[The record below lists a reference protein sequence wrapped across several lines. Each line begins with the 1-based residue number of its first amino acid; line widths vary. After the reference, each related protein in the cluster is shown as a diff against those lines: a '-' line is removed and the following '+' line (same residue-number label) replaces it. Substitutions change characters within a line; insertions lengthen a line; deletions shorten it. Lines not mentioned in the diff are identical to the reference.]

1 MYKMRGFEKQIVS
14 RLDEVILKLDSFTC
28 YVRKLNRAKMF
39 CSLTHVFPTPC
50 LFQVFLILNKNSHCI
65 EINMVKLMT

>member
-1 MYKMRGFEKQIVS
+1 MYKMGGFEKQIVS

-39 CSLTHVFPTPC
+39 CSLTLMFFLPLPISGVFNIKQKYS
-50 LFQVFLILNKNSHCI
+50 LYRNQYG
-65 EINMVKLMT
+65 

>member
-1 MYKMRGFEKQIVS
+1 MYKMGGFEKQIVS

-39 CSLTHVFPTPC
+39 CSHLCFSYPLPISGVFNIKQKYS
-50 LFQVFLILNKNSHCI
+50 LYRNQYG
-65 EINMVKLMT
+65 